1 MPVHIGFPAPKTA
14 NPIQSTQGEIAGLDQ
29 FRGKH
34 LVLFFYPKDNTPG
47 CTTESMDF
55 VTQHKAF
62 VKAGAVVFGVSRDS
76 LKSHDAFRATLE
88 APFHLI
94 SDPQEELCLGFDVM
108 RNKMMYGK
116 QVRGLERS
124 TFVFDRMGDLAREWR
139 GVKVEGHA
147 AEVLAFVKSLG

>member
-1 MPVHIGFPAPKTA
+1 MPVSIGFPYPKTA
-14 NPIQSTQGEIAGLDQ
+14 NPILATSGEITFEQ

-34 LVLFFYPKDNTPG
+34 LVLYFYPKDNTPG

-55 VTQHKAF
+55 VAHHAQF
-62 VKAGAVVFGVSRDS
+62 VRAGAVVMGVSRDNM
-76 LKSHDAFRATLE
+76 KSHESFKAKLE
-88 APFHLI
+88 AKFHLI
-94 SDPQEELCLGFDVM
+94 SDPQEEVCLAFDVM

-139 GVKVEGHA
+139 GVKVDGHA